1 MSRSG
6 YRSLSRLIRKK
17 GIESI
22 SFPQLGAGN
31 GGLDWEREVKPLM
44 EKYLGELPIT
54 VYIHCYPT

>member
-1 MSRSG
+1 M
-6 YRSLSRLIRKK
+6 SRLIRKK

-54 VYIHCYPT
+54 VYIHCYPA

>member
-1 MSRSG
+1 MEAG
-6 YRSLSRLIRKK
+6 LQKFVATYQEN

-22 SFPQLGAGN
+22 SFPKLGAGN

-54 VYIHCYPT
+54 VYIHYYPA